1 MDTYLTGLSI
11 AYQLRNDLTDVVDAR
26 ENYLRPGNDLAER
39 NLNFLISNAFHAAD
53 STHRLRRWWDD
64 RSDTEEFG
72 PQELVSVIESTGSIR
87 RANRYIRRS
96 IDVSGACLQEIRDID
111 PDVRRVLER
120 ALVFAGTD
128 PRTNVSRGV
137 WYDDDGQ

>member
-1 MDTYLTGLSI
+1 
-11 AYQLRNDLTDVVDAR
+11 
-26 ENYLRPGNDLAER
+26 
-39 NLNFLISNAFHAAD
+39 
-53 STHRLRRWWDD
+53 
-64 RSDTEEFG
+64 
-72 PQELVSVIESTGSIR
+72 
-87 RANRYIRRS
+87 
-96 IDVSGACLQEIRDID
+96 LQEIRDID